1 MTILHFSTYPH
12 QNCMSVFLRFLQ
24 ANLSTSAPDAY
35 QNFRWAHF
43 LFDILNALKF
53 SVFHREGTA
62 ASRDIIEKILQDH
75 FPIHCKANFRVELR
89 SIQLLRFICYT
100 FIGAK
105 KQAKQNNWM
114 WNVHTAK
121 WTPAPKA
128 LSFVFRTARSFQKVK
143 IKKASWNIA
152 EFHQEVIHH
161 KVQFIYFLEIM
172 SNTSEFA
179 ADLCSLSISKPPKKL
194 RKSDLICHPC
204 FPLTLLVTRALFL
217 SAAKKL
223 PF

>member
-1 MTILHFSTYPH
+1 MQWAKAFSNLLNVSPQSWQFCTFLPTH
-12 QNCMSVFLRFLQ
+12 TNCMSVFLRFLQ

-105 KQAKQNNWM
+105 KRAKQNNWM

-121 WTPAPKA
+121 WTPAPKH
-128 LSFVFRTARSFQKVK
+128 
-143 IKKASWNIA
+143 W
-152 EFHQEVIHH
+152 
-161 KVQFIYFLEIM
+161 
-172 SNTSEFA
+172 
-179 ADLCSLSISKPPKKL
+179 
-194 RKSDLICHPC
+194 
-204 FPLTLLVTRALFL
+204 ALFL
-217 SAAKKL
+217 ELHALFRRLK
-223 PF
+223 